1 MAAKRSDE
9 DENDE
14 GTDQEDSEGVPAS
27 FQRRRDSL
35 VIHITCRSIEEANMV
50 RYMAS
55 VRGQGS
61 HPGIYVLRLVKKDK
75 EKFDKDKRYLA
86 AKEDNPNKSPEE
98 KRRDLVE
105 QAQELKL
112 NALTDN
118 RLEACQWLKN
128 HILTDDEKDN
138 RFIQNLD
145 PEIKAVRDKMR
156 KNHEPEMTKR
166 LMTKYGEAMWD
177 FVCDN
182 GGTIPYKSVQV
193 AVNEE
198 DIANYTRLGFIMGEL
213 RKLGDQIMAE
223 RQAKRRS
230 KTAEVPANMFAGT
243 DESSLEGRAL
253 SESGR
258 KKDKDE

>member
-1 MAAKRSDE
+1 MAAKSE
-9 DENDE
+9 DREND
-14 GTDQEDSEGVPAS
+14 QEEETDSEGVPAS
-27 FQRRRDSL
+27 FQRRLNSN
-35 VIHITCRSIEEANMV
+35 VIYVGCRSVEEANMV
-50 RYMAS
+50 RYMATA
-55 VRGQGS
+55 RGNGS
-61 HPGIYVLRLVKKDK
+61 HPGVYMLRLVKKDK
-75 EKFDKDKRYLA
+75 EKLDKEKRELSE
-86 AKEDNPNKSPEE
+86 KVDDPNRPPDE

-118 RLEACQWLKN
+118 RLESLQWLKN
-128 HILTDDEKDN
+128 YILTTDEKEN
-138 RFIQNLD
+138 RFVQNLD
-145 PEIKAVRDKMR
+145 PEIKAVREKLR

-182 GGTIPYKSVQV
+182 GGTVPFKSVQV

-213 RKLGDQIMAE
+213 RKLGDQIMAD

-230 KTAEVPANMFAGT
+230 KTAEVPANLFAGT
-243 DESSLEGRAL
+243 DESSKEAEFLA
-253 SESGR
+253 SY
-258 KKDKDE
+258 